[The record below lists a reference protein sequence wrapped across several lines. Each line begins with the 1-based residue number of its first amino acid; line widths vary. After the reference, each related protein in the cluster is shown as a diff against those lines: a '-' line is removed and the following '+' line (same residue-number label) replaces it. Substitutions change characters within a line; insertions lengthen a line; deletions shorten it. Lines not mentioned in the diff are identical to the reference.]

1 MRKLTMALLGG
12 ASICLA
18 VTIAL
23 LPHSSPP
30 KFAAYFGDEVANIYA

>member
-18 VTIAL
+18 VTLAL
-23 LPHSSPP
+23 LLWRVGSNRSIISPP
-30 KFAAYFGDEVANIYA
+30 RAEVERY